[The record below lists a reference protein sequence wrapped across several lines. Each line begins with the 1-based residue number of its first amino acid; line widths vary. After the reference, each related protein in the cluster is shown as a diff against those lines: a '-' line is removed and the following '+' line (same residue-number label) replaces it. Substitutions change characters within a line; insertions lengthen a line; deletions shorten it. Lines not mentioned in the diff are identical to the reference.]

1 MSQQGMCEHWM
12 FWKSADFVK
21 ILFHHP
27 LTNCQSAAWSIL
39 RPPHFI
45 LVSFL
50 ELCTQLFTVECQP
63 FQCHKQTS
71 NISVFQC
78 LSSTKR
84 SWKIRRSIV
93 LANLKNS
100 SCALLDLTR
109 SEWFLPRWRSELLLR
124 RKSLNDLTKTKGWW
138 RSGSKKSFKNR
149 FLRHLLT
156 ASATGKISKGGNFKG
171 RRSSPLL
178 GNLSATVLLLGS
190 CRPWGGKASRCWECN
205 CNLLQQVH
213 LLLLGHYDHLDRF
226 SFVQWTVRGVS
237 SFVWLEDY
245 GVSTHRDG
253 LDR

>member
-1 MSQQGMCEHWM
+1 M
-12 FWKSADFVK
+12 FRKSADFVK

-63 FQCHKQTS
+63 LQCHKQNQQYFILS
-71 NISVFQC
+71 KF

-100 SCALLDLTR
+100 SCSLLDLTR

-138 RSGSKKSFKNR
+138 RSGSKKKFQTPFPPASPHCERNR
-149 FLRHLLT
+149 QDSQR
-156 ASATGKISKGGNFKG
+156 
-171 RRSSPLL
+171 
-178 GNLSATVLLLGS
+178 
-190 CRPWGGKASRCWECN
+190 E
-205 CNLLQQVH
+205 
-213 LLLLGHYDHLDRF
+213 
-226 SFVQWTVRGVS
+226 
-237 SFVWLEDY
+237 
-245 GVSTHRDG
+245 
-253 LDR
+253 

>member
-1 MSQQGMCEHWM
+1 M
-12 FWKSADFVK
+12 FRKSADFAK

-39 RPPHFI
+39 MPPHFR
-45 LVSFL
+45 LAHFKNYVR
-50 ELCTQLFTVECQP
+50 QLFTVECQP
-63 FQCHKQTS
+63 FQCRKQNQQYFILS
-71 NISVFQC
+71 KF

-93 LANLKNS
+93 LTYLKNS

-124 RKSLNDLTKTKGWW
+124 RKGLNNLTKTKGRW
-138 RSGSKKSFKNR
+138 RSGSKKKFQKPFPPASPHCDRTQQAR
-149 FLRHLLT
+149 F
-156 ASATGKISKGGNFKG
+156 SKGRNSDG

-205 CNLLQQVH
+205 CNLLQQQVH
-213 LLLLGHYDHLDRF
+213 LLPFGH
-226 SFVQWTVRGVS
+226 
-237 SFVWLEDY
+237 
-245 GVSTHRDG
+245 
-253 LDR
+253 

>member
-1 MSQQGMCEHWM
+1 M
-12 FWKSADFVK
+12 FRKSADFAK

-39 RPPHFI
+39 MPPHFR
-45 LVSFL
+45 LAHFKNYVR
-50 ELCTQLFTVECQP
+50 QLFTVECQP
-63 FQCHKQTS
+63 FQCRKQNQQYCILS
-71 NISVFQC
+71 KC

-93 LANLKNS
+93 LTNLKNS

-124 RKSLNDLTKTKGWW
+124 RKSLNDLAKTKDRW
-138 RSGSKKSFKNR
+138 RSNSKKKFQKPFPPASPYCQRNR
-149 FLRHLLT
+149 QDSQR
-156 ASATGKISKGGNFKG
+156 GRNCKG

-205 CNLLQQVH
+205 CNLLQQQVH
-213 LLLLGHYDHLDRF
+213 ILPLGQYHHLDRF
-226 SFVQWTVRGVS
+226 AFVHWTVVEHQVLS
-237 SFVWLEDY
+237 D
-245 GVSTHRDG
+245 
-253 LDR
+253 